1 MFEVPATA
9 IARTELLKLLPA
21 ELVDRILVIV
31 YHYDFRF
38 TMTQIDDRKFKK
50 SIWYEPS
57 ATLLK
62 LCLGKRGGIQ
72 TGLDWGSW
80 ELPPQV
86 TQMKF
91 IEPWFLFA
99 TYNKFRDWHFYW
111 FGTNMGDLS
120 DSAIEEEAQKR
131 WERDNICINGCPLC
145 EDRFPCLNNV
155 FATYPGVPTHHDN
168 ISYDILAK
176 WNGAY
181 YGKGGG
187 ISVELNLNN
196 Y

>member
-9 IARTELLKLLPA
+9 IARTELLKLLPS
-21 ELVDRILVIV
+21 ELVDKILVIV

-38 TMTQIDDRKFKK
+38 TMTQIDGRKYEK

-72 TGLDWGSW
+72 TGMDWSGYG
-80 ELPPQV
+80 PMV

-91 IEPWFLFA
+91 IEPWFIFKS
-99 TYNKFRDWHFYW
+99 YNEYRKNQLRIAFLCHFKQVPKEE
-111 FGTNMGDLS
+111 D
-120 DSAIEEEAQKR
+120 IERR
-131 WERDNICINGCPLC
+131 WEHNAICINGCPLC

-155 FATYPGVPTHHDN
+155 FATYPGVPTHYKN
-168 ISYDILAK
+168 LSYDILAK
-176 WNGAY
+176 WDGAY

-187 ISVELNLNN
+187 RSIELNLNN